1 MKASSINE
9 LKQELSN
16 LPSAQLLDICLK
28 LARFKKE
35 NKELLSFLLFE
46 AHDEPAYTSNV
57 KKEIDEQF
65 ENVNQDNL
73 YFAKKSIRKILR
85 IANKHIR
92 YSSSKTVEIEVLTH
106 FCMALNESGIP
117 YAKSTALVNLY
128 QSQLKKIKKGIQTL
142 HEDLQYD
149 YLKELGRLEQ

>member
-16 LPSAQLLDICLK
+16 LPSVQLLDICLK

-46 AHDEPAYTSNV
+46 AHDELAYISNV

-65 ENVNQDNL
+65 EKVNQDNL

-92 YSSSKTVEIEVLTH
+92 YAGSKTVEIEVLTH
-106 FCMALNESGIP
+106 FCAVLNGSGIP